1 MTNWWA
7 GRISMACKAGSAK
20 EAFRTRAKI
29 FLLSD
34 TDFVLWGGLGGIEHE
49 DGSFRTLRDRTLGE
63 ESEALASLQRETLTG
78 LAGVGTADRE
88 VLLALSL
95 IKA

>member
-63 ESEALASLQRETLTG
+63 ESEALASLQRETLIFISTRSIIHRPVY
-78 LAGVGTADRE
+78 LQ
-88 VLLALSL
+88 
-95 IKA
+95 